1 MSCLREGYN
10 SAPDRSSDQ
19 RVLGPDVPSV
29 PKGGAGMSADRLLG
43 FLASHGVTAYAVA
56 GRIIAV
62 GDCSGITG
70 VTFAEVTTIEPTLM
84 AVRDWLG
91 Y

>member
-1 MSCLREGYN
+1 MST
-10 SAPDRSSDQ
+10 
-19 RVLGPDVPSV
+19 
-29 PKGGAGMSADRLLG
+29 DRLLG

-56 GRIIAV
+56 DQIVAV

-70 VTFAEVTTIEPTLM
+70 VTFAEVATIEPTLK